1 MALTTPGPWLQQER
15 ALQDLICPQTNP
27 DGLSLTYELPYPS
40 ENNVDCAY
48 GVVCT
53 YRLDGSLRAGSPSCP
68 SLSSPKSF
76 SQTTIPNSA
85 PAPFDCAPRVND
97 LDLGFQE
104 PVDASLVICAYA
116 DGSICTYGEG
126 GSYLFKMGSLNCS
139 KSIASDSSGSSG
151 KPIQGTPTDNNDGQ
165 TTNSAGNDAPNQVI
179 SNSQPTSRSS
189 MHIRS
194 SSSAVSTFISNSPS
208 AFLSSY
214 SAFSFNSTSTAF
226 SAGVSQ
232 SEAHI
237 SSFNSTSTAFS
248 TGVSQS
254 ETHIGRRKS
263 LSTGPIVGITLGI
276 VSAICL
282 AISLLIVWCRR
293 VQRRERAK
301 SDLIRPKYFTTFTS
315 GRRLAP
321 APFLGDKNPKP
332 NARDQSFAGSNSSV
346 DPNQSS
352 SGASPEALLQAS
364 DLHVEAGMEAV
375 DDAGIRIPGLVQQ
388 NDALRARLRVLEH
401 ELQVSLGSEESTA
414 PPDYVE
420 RS

>member
-68 SLSSPKSF
+68 PLSVPKSF
-76 SQTTIPNSA
+76 TQTTPPNSA
-85 PAPFDCAPRVND
+85 PAQFDCASRVNG

-104 PVDASLVICAYA
+104 PVDASLVICAHA

-126 GSYLFKMGSLNCS
+126 GNFLFKMGLLNCS
-139 KSIASDSSGSSG
+139 KSIASG
-151 KPIQGTPTDNNDGQ
+151 KPIQSTPTDNNDGP
-165 TTNSAGNDAPNQVI
+165 TTNSAGNNAPNQVT
-179 SNSQPTSRSS
+179 SNSEPTSRSS
-189 MHIRS
+189 IHIGS

-232 SEAHI
+232 SEAHVN
-237 SSFNSTSTAFS
+237 SFNSTTTAFS
-248 TGVSQS
+248 AGVSQS
-254 ETHIGRRKS
+254 ETHIDSSRVKS
-263 LSTGPIVGITLGI
+263 LSTGPIVGITFGV
-276 VSAICL
+276 VSMICL
-282 AISLLIVWCRR
+282 TISLLILWCRR
-293 VQRRERAK
+293 VRKREHAK
-301 SDLIRPKYFTTFTS
+301 SDLLRPSYFTTFTS
-315 GRRLAP
+315 GRRLTP
-321 APFLGDKNPKP
+321 APFLGDKNSKPK
-332 NARDQSFAGSNSSV
+332 ARDQSFAGSNSSV

-352 SGASPEALLQAS
+352 SGASPESLLQAP
-364 DLHVEAGMEAV
+364 DRHVEAEVEAV
-375 DDAGIRIPGLVQQ
+375 DGAGIRTPSLVGQ

-401 ELQVSLGSEESTA
+401 ELQVSLGSEESAA